1 MSGYWIVKG
10 GEIQDAE
17 ALKTY
22 GEMFAAIAKR
32 YRVEIIAGRGAVETV
47 EGKHAPRQLILRFDS
62 YEAAKACYHDPEYQA
77 SLEFAARA
85 YSRELSILEGSDE
98 VTR

>member
-10 GEIQDAE
+10 GEIRDAE

-22 GEMFAAIAKR
+22 GDMFAAIARR
-32 YRVEIIAGRGAVETV
+32 YRVEIIAGRGRVETV
-47 EGKHAPRQLILRFDS
+47 EGEHAPRQLILRFDS
-62 YEAAKACYHDPEYQA
+62 YEAAKACYEDPEYQA
-77 SLEFAARA
+77 SLAFAARA

-98 VTR
+98 AAR